1 MEKFE
6 KCKVKEK
13 RTLLKFFSE
22 FEHTKSSAK
31 ISQAVKKLFSI
42 ISSPFEN
49 VSTCGVVVQ
58 GALGRESSAPPPSLK
73 TIFDKVKSDNNQLL
87 L

>member
-1 MEKFE
+1 MQNKREKNTSQAFA
-6 KCKVKEK
+6 
-13 RTLLKFFSE
+13 E
-22 FEHTKSSAK
+22 FEHTKNSAK
-31 ISQAVKKLFSI
+31 ISQAIKKGVFNNFQS
-42 ISSPFEN
+42 FCQN

>member
-1 MEKFE
+1 MQNKREKNTFQA
-6 KCKVKEK
+6 
-13 RTLLKFFSE
+13 FAE

-42 ISSPFEN
+42 ISNPFEI
-49 VSTCGVVVQ
+49 VSTCCVVEQ

-73 TIFDKVKSDNNQLL
+73 TIFDKRKLKTISCSILL

>member
-1 MEKFE
+1 MQN
-6 KCKVKEK
+6 K
-13 RTLLKFFSE
+13 REQNTSPAFAE

-31 ISQAVKKLFSI
+31 ILQASKKMFSI